1 MTDFRQG
8 TFLAS
13 PDKTHRETKNLIIQK
28 SDKINSVIFVNRQDY
43 IKKMDNILTDEKKFT
58 IVNSKDGTSLSFA
71 VK

>member
-13 PDKTHRETKNLIIQK
+13 PDKTHPEIKNLIIQK
-28 SDKINSVIFVNRQDY
+28 SDKINSVIFVDRQDF
-43 IKKMDNILTDEKKFT
+43 IKKMDNILTDQKKFT
-58 IVNSKDGTSLSFA
+58 IVNPKDGTSLRFA